1 MQVSVSTGSGVAQSK
16 AGGSIF
22 PSGKMLAFVLVTAI
36 FFLWGM
42 SNNLTD
48 ILQQQFKKSFELSVL
63 QANLVSV
70 AVFLA
75 YGLMAIPAAQFMRK
89 LGYKAGILTGLMVFT
104 TGIVLFLPAAFVGKY
119 GLFLLALFIAGSG
132 QSILET
138 ACNPFIAEFGPDD
151 TSERRLNFSQ
161 AFNPPG
167 TIFGVL
173 VGTVF
178 IFSGVEKTPAQVLAM
193 KAAGTYAAYLH
204 SETTRVVPTYLG
216 FAAALLILTVLIWR
230 TPFPMMNSEQ
240 GIQNEDGGIGF
251 SLLGKYPHL
260 LFAVVAQFF
269 YVGAQV
275 ATWSNFI
282 LYMRTYT
289 TQPERA
295 CGYFLTGSLVAL
307 GVGRVFSTWLLRY
320 VAAPKLMRVYALINI
335 CLVLLAV
342 IRPGMMGAM
351 GLVATSFFMSIMFPT
366 IFALGVKGLG
376 ADTKVGG
383 SLIVTSIVGG
393 AVFPFFLGLIARTTG
408 NLALGY
414 AIPAIGYVVVAI
426 YGFVGA
432 SWGVTERD
440 VEAAP
445 LV

>member
-1 MQVSVSTGSGVAQSK
+1 MQVAGSVGSGVAQTKS
-16 AGGSIF
+16 GSVF
-22 PSGKMLAFVLVTAI
+22 PSGKMMAFILVTAI

-89 LGYKAGILTGLMVFT
+89 LGYKVGILTGLMVFT

-119 GLFLLALFIAGSG
+119 GLFLLALFIAGCG

-138 ACNPFIAEFGPDD
+138 ACNPFIAEFGPDS

-178 IFSGVEKTPAQVLAM
+178 IFSGVEKTPGQVAAM
-193 KAAGTYAAYLH
+193 KAAGTYAGYLH
-204 SETTRVVPTYLG
+204 SETMRVVPTYLG
-216 FAAALLILTVLIWR
+216 FAAALLILTFLIWR
-230 TPFPMMNSEQ
+230 TPFPLMNSEQ
-240 GIQNEDGGIGF
+240 GIQNEGGGIGF

-307 GVGRVFSTWLLRY
+307 GIGRVLSTWLLRY
-320 VAAPKLMRVYALINI
+320 VAAPKLMRVYALINV
-335 CLVLLAV
+335 CLVLFAV
-342 IRPGMMGAM
+342 ARPGMAGAM
-351 GLVATSFFMSIMFPT
+351 GLLTTSFFMSIMFPT

-383 SLIVTSIVGG
+383 SLIVTSIIGG

-408 NLALGY
+408 SLALGY
-414 AIPAIGYVVVAI
+414 TIPAIGYVVVAA

-432 SWGVTERD
+432 NRGVTGLD

-445 LV
+445 IV

>member
-1 MQVSVSTGSGVAQSK
+1 MQASTSLGGGRDSEKPAS
-16 AGGSIF
+16 GSIF
-22 PSGKMLAFVLVTAI
+22 PAGRMLAFSLVTAI

-63 QANLVSV
+63 QAQLVSV

-75 YGLMAIPAAQFMRK
+75 YGLMAIPAAQFMRR
-89 LGYKAGILTGLMVFT
+89 LGYKAGILTGLIVFT
-104 TGIVLFLPAAFVGKY
+104 TGVLLFLPAAFVGEY
-119 GLFLLALFIAGSG
+119 SLFLLALFICGSG

-138 ACNPFIAEFGPDD
+138 ACNPFIAEFGSPE

-167 TIFGVL
+167 TIVGLL
-173 VGTVF
+173 VGTIF
-178 IFSGVEKTPAQVLAM
+178 IFSGVEKTADQVSAM
-193 KAAGTYAAYLH
+193 KQAGTYAAYLH
-204 SETTRVVPTYLG
+204 SETMRVVPTYVG
-216 FAAALLILTVLIWR
+216 FAVALLILTVLIWL
-230 TPFPMMNSEQ
+230 TAFPKMQSEEAPASV
-240 GIQNEDGGIGF
+240 GGGIGF

-260 LFAVVAQFF
+260 LAAVVAQFF

-289 TQPERA
+289 TQPEKA
-295 CGYFLTGSLVAL
+295 CGYFLTASLVAL
-307 GVGRVFSTWLLRY
+307 GIGRVVSTWLLRY
-320 VAAPKLMRVYALINI
+320 VPAPRLMRVYAVINVA
-335 CLVLLAV
+335 LVLFAV
-342 IRPGMMGAM
+342 IHPSMAGAM
-351 GLVATSFFMSIMFPT
+351 GLLITSFFMSIMFPT

-383 SLIVTSIVGG
+383 SLIVTAIIGG

-408 NLALGY
+408 SLALGY
-414 AIPAIGYVVVAI
+414 LVPAVGYVVVAL
-426 YGFVGA
+426 YTLMRTGNVG
-432 SWGVTERD
+432 ELE

-445 LV
+445 VM

>member
-1 MQVSVSTGSGVAQSK
+1 MQVTVSTGSKASGRT

-22 PSGKMLAFVLVTAI
+22 PEGKMLAFVLVTAI

-75 YGLMAIPAAQFMRK
+75 YGLMAIPAAQFMRRM
-89 LGYKAGILTGLMVFT
+89 GYKAGILTGLVVFL
-104 TGIVLFLPAAFVGKY
+104 TGILLFLPAAFVGKY

-132 QSILET
+132 QSVLET
-138 ACNPFIAEFGPDD
+138 ACNPFIAEFGSSD

-173 VGTVF
+173 VGTLF
-178 IFSGVEKTPAQVLAM
+178 IFSGVEKTPAQVEAM

-204 SETTRVVPTYLG
+204 SETMRVVPTYLG
-216 FAAALLILTVLIWR
+216 FAAALLLLTVLIWR
-230 TPFPMMNSEQ
+230 TSFPRMHSEQ
-240 GIQNEDGGIGF
+240 GTMHEHGGIGF
-251 SLLGKYPHL
+251 ALLGRYPHL
-260 LFAVVAQFF
+260 LFAVTAQFF

-289 TQPERA
+289 TEPERA

-307 GVGRVFSTWLLRY
+307 GVGRVVSTWLLRY
-320 VAAPKLMRVYALINI
+320 VAAPRLMRVYALINI
-335 CLVLLAV
+335 CLVLFAV
-342 IRPGMMGAM
+342 AHPSMAGAM
-351 GLVATSFFMSIMFPT
+351 GLLTTSFFMSIMFPT

-383 SLIVTSIVGG
+383 SLIVTSIIGG

-408 NLALGY
+408 SLALGY
-414 AIPAIGYVVVAI
+414 VVPAVGYVVVAI

-432 SWGVTERD
+432 RGVTERD
-440 VEAAP
+440 LDAAP
-445 LV
+445 VV